1 MKRQFISATIALL
14 FFLNTLSAQELRT
27 VARVIDGDTIQME
40 GGERVRLIG
49 VDTPETVHPSKPV
62 EIFGKEASDFTR
74 RILEGKKVRLEYDQ
88 ERKDKYGRTLAYVY
102 LEDGTFIN
110 AEIIKQGFGF
120 VYTQFPFKYLNEF
133 RNYERQARE
142 RGAGLWGEEKASQP
156 ELARP
161 PTATE
166 TSADSDKKAETVYVT
181 RTGEKYHRGS
191 CQHLR
196 RSKIE
201 IKKSEAIRQGY
212 EPCKV
217 CRP

>member
-1 MKRQFISATIALL
+1 MKRQLTSAIIAVL
-14 FFLNTLSAQELRT
+14 FLFNALSAQELRT

-62 EIFGKEASDFTR
+62 ERFGKEASDFTR
-74 RILEGKKVRLEYDQ
+74 RTVEGKKVRLEYDQ

-102 LEDGTFIN
+102 LEDGTFLN
-110 AEIIKQGFGF
+110 AEIIKQGYGF
-120 VYTQFPFKYLNEF
+120 AYTRFPFKYLEEF

-142 RGAGLWGEEKASQP
+142 RGVGLWGDSESSQP
-156 ELARP
+156 QLARP
-161 PTATE
+161 PSEVEAATV
-166 TSADSDKKAETVYVT
+166 TDKKDEIVYIT
-181 RTGEKYHRGS
+181 RTGEKYHRAS

-196 RSKIE
+196 RSKIGT
-201 IKKSEAIRQGY
+201 KKSEAIKQGY
-212 EPCKV
+212 APCKA